1 LKLPKDELLNNS
13 QCHQELERLICQAE
27 RVFHTWQ
34 PSWSDFVSAKAKE
47 ELYTRFSKLNYVN
60 WFADGGFEGAE
71 RQRLYCSR
79 TETEIC
85 LDNQISPLSGL
96 VIEGNFL
103 FDNAN
108 PQDFRNAIIQKG
120 INSHDIGDIWTIGDR
135 GAEAFCTPQASQ
147 TLHKVSSQI
156 RETAIEFI
164 SVKKE
169 ELHLPIRKQS
179 RHIKCFE
186 ASTRVD
192 AISSAGFGI
201 SRSKTARLIKEG
213 YLRLNWDVIKQPSR
227 ELRIGDKINLESK
240 GTIVVVSIEKTKR
253 DRWLIELIR
262 N

>member
-1 LKLPKDELLNNS
+1 MKLPKEKLLTNS
-13 QCHQELERLICQAE
+13 QSHKELEKLIDQAE

-34 PSWSDFVSAKAKE
+34 PSWSNFVSPKIKE
-47 ELYTRFSKLNYVN
+47 EVFTKFSKLNYVN
-60 WFADGGFEGAE
+60 WFADGGYEGAE

-79 TETEIC
+79 SENEII
-85 LDNQISPLSGL
+85 LDNQISPMSGL
-96 VIEGNFL
+96 IIEGNFL
-103 FDNAN
+103 FDRASSE
-108 PQDFRNAIIQKG
+108 DFRNAIIQKG

-135 GAEAFCTPQASQ
+135 GAEAFCTPEASK

-156 RETAIEFI
+156 RETDIEFI

-169 ELHLPIRKQS
+169 ELHIPFRKQS

-186 ASTRVD
+186 ASTRLD

-201 SRSKTARLIKEG
+201 SRSKAVKLIKEG
-213 YLRLNWDVIKQPSR
+213 LLRLNWDVIKQPSK
-227 ELRIGDKINLESK
+227 ELRIGDKINLERK
-240 GTIVVVSIEKTKR
+240 GTIAVVSIEKTKR